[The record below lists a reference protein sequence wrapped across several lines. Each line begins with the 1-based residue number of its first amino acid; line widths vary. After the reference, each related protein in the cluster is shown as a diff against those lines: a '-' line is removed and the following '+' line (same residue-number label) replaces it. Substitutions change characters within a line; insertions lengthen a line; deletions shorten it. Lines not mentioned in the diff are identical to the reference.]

1 MLVASNL
8 YQPCAKT
15 FNCLIYNNK
24 RFAAD
29 GLNVK
34 YFYTCVKNLYMKIL
48 FLAEMTNF
56 IASNPPE
63 SIRRRGVRHGGG
75 SPCARIF
82 RISYK

>member
-1 MLVASNL
+1 
-8 YQPCAKT
+8 
-15 FNCLIYNNK
+15 
-24 RFAAD
+24 
-29 GLNVK
+29 
-34 YFYTCVKNLYMKIL
+34 MKIL